1 MKAFK
6 SVIATVIIV
15 ATMLCL
21 VSCSSA
27 YGAVQAAF
35 EKEGFVENTDF
46 TSVVDAIKEELERE
60 EYAIEL
66 HLLTKSGS
74 LLSALVIE
82 FKTTTEMVEALE
94 ESATLKGLVT
104 DISNDE
110 NVNKVYESLQ
120 EHGYAHKNCLI
131 VPLSVLRA
139 DTITDIVKGM
149 N

>member
-1 MKAFK
+1 MKTFRT
-6 SVIATVIIV
+6 VIATIMIF

-27 YGAVQAAF
+27 YNAVQSAF

-46 TSVVDAIKEELERE
+46 TAVVNAIKEELDRE
-60 EYAIEL
+60 EYAVEL

-74 LLSALVIE
+74 ILSALVIE

-94 ESATLKGLVT
+94 ESATLQGLVT
-104 DISNDE
+104 DISKDE
-110 NVNKVYESLQ
+110 NVNKVYDSLK

-139 DTITDIVKGM
+139 DTITDIVKGL